1 LKLATRFFLVANA
14 SKQSQPGRLSNTPS
28 GRKSVKD
35 LKLRAMNLQLHPTAI
50 EGVLI
55 LEPRVFRDPRGFF
68 LESFSQRDF
77 AELGIENTWVQDNH
91 SRSTKGTLRGLH
103 FQPQNPQAKL
113 CRVARGR
120 VWDVAVDIRPASPTF
135 GQHVAVELSDENGR
149 MLLVPRGLAHGFLVL
164 SEEADF
170 LYKCD
175 EFYFP
180 ADQGY
185 LRWDDPALGIAW
197 PLEGM
202 EPILS
207 ARDEAAPLLE
217 ELFDSNHAEK

>member
-1 LKLATRFFLVANA
+1 ML
-14 SKQSQPGRLSNTPS
+14 QM
-28 GRKSVKD
+28 
-35 LKLRAMNLQLHPTAI
+35 LRTAI
-50 EGVLI
+50 DGVVI
-55 LEPRVFRDPRGFF
+55 LEPRVFHDARGFF
-68 LESFSQRDF
+68 LESFSRRDF
-77 AELGIENTWVQDNH
+77 SALGLENTWVQDNH

-103 FQPQNPQAKL
+103 FQPQHPQAKL

-120 VWDVAVDIRPASPTF
+120 VWDVAVDIRPDSPTF

-164 SEEADF
+164 SDEADF

-185 LRWDDPALGIAW
+185 LRWNDERLGIGW
-197 PLEGM
+197 PLEGITPM
-202 EPILS
+202 LS
-207 ARDEAAPLLE
+207 PRDEAAPSWD
-217 ELFDSNHAEK
+217 ELFGAKI

>member
-1 LKLATRFFLVANA
+1 
-14 SKQSQPGRLSNTPS
+14 
-28 GRKSVKD
+28 
-35 LKLRAMNLQLHPTAI
+35 MNLQLHPTAI
-50 EGVLI
+50 EGVSI
-55 LEPRVFRDPRGFF
+55 LEPRVFHDPRGFF
-68 LESFSQRDF
+68 LESFSRRDF
-77 AELGIENTWVQDNH
+77 AELGIEISWVQDNH

-103 FQPQNPQAKL
+103 FQPQHPQAKL

-120 VWDVAVDIRPASPTF
+120 VWDVAVDIRPDSPTF
-135 GQHVAVELSDENGR
+135 GKHVAVELSDENGR

-217 ELFDSNHAEK
+217 ELFDINEAEK